1 MKLLCIGQ
9 SGQVALALAERA
21 AANAVEC
28 VCVGRPKAD
37 LSAPESLAR
46 AIDATKPDLVINAG
60 AYTAVDAAETDRDAA
75 FLINADGAGSL
86 AAGCA
91 QMSVP
96 LIHLSTDYVFDGRAE
111 RAYRE
116 TDSPA
121 PLNVYGA
128 SKLAGEV
135 AVREALNEHIIL
147 RTSWVVS
154 PFGTNFIKTMLRLA
168 TDRDEASVVDD
179 QIGSPTSASDI
190 ADTIVHIASMIISD
204 PNAVRFGTYHLSG
217 QGYGSWAD
225 VAELVFRIAENR
237 CNSKI
242 VLKRIP
248 TSEYPTPA
256 KRPLNSRLDTTKIEQ
271 TFNVKPPDWAASVTR
286 AVNRLIDEGY

>member
-21 AANAVEC
+21 AGSSVKC
-28 VCVGRPKAD
+28 VCLGRPDAD
-37 LSAPESLAR
+37 LGVSDTLFR
-46 AIDATKPDLVINAG
+46 AIDATKPDLVVNAG
-60 AYTAVDAAETDRDAA
+60 AYTAVDAAEMDRDAA
-75 FLINADGAGSL
+75 FLINAEGAGSL
-86 AAGCA
+86 AEACA
-91 QMSVP
+91 RTGVP
-96 LIHLSTDYVFDGRAE
+96 LIHLSTDYVFDGRAD
-111 RAYRE
+111 RAYFE

-128 SKLAGEV
+128 SKLAGEF
-135 AVREALNEHIIL
+135 AVREALTQHIIL

-168 TDRDEASVVDD
+168 ADRDEVSVVDD
-179 QIGSPTSASDI
+179 QIGSPTSALDV
-190 ADTIVHIASMIISD
+190 ADTIVHIASMILSD
-204 PNAVRFGTYHLSG
+204 PNADRFGTYHYSG
-217 QGYGSWAD
+217 QGYCSWAD

-256 KRPLNSRLDTTKIEQ
+256 ERPLNSRLDTTKIER
-271 TFNVKPPDWAASVTR
+271 TFNVKPPDWTASVTR
-286 AVNRLIDEGY
+286 TVNRLIDEGY

>member
-21 AANAVEC
+21 AASMVDC
-28 VCVGRPKAD
+28 VCVGRPDAD
-37 LSAPESLAR
+37 LSAPETLFR
-46 AIDATKPDLVINAG
+46 AIDAAKPDLVINAA

-86 AAGCA
+86 AVACA
-91 QMSVP
+91 QMDVP
-96 LIHLSTDYVFDGRAE
+96 LIHLSTDYVFDGRAD

-121 PLNVYGA
+121 PISVYGA
-128 SKLAGEV
+128 SKLAGEI
-135 AVREALNEHIIL
+135 AVRDALNKHIIL

-168 TDRDEASVVDD
+168 ADRDEASVVDD
-179 QIGSPTSASDI
+179 QIGSPTSALDI
-190 ADTIVHIASMIISD
+190 ADTVFQIASVISSA
-204 PNAVRFGTYHLSG
+204 PNSELFGTYHYSG
-217 QGYGSWAD
+217 RGHGSWAD
-225 VAELVFRIAENR
+225 VADLILRLSQNSK
-237 CNSKI
+237 NSKI

-256 KRPLNSRLDTTKIEQ
+256 KRPLNSRLDTTKIER
-271 TFNVKPPDWAASVTR
+271 TFNVKPLDWTASVTR
-286 AVNRLIDEGY
+286 TVNRLIDEGY